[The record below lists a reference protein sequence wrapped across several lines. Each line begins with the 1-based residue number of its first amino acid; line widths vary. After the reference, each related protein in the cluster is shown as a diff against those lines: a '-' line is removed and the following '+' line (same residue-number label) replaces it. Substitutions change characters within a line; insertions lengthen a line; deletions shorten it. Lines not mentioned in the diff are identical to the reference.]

1 MKKILA
7 LILSLTLV
15 STMFVACS
23 NTTTDTSTD
32 DTVVEA
38 TDEPEAT
45 PEVDDTEEVEDLEE
59 VEETDN
65 NVLNLYTWEGMFP
78 QEVLDGFEAE
88 TGYEINYVTFDTDE
102 TMLAKLQA
110 ADGGD
115 YDLIIADDY
124 IIETAI
130 AEGLV
135 QTIDTS
141 AISNYDNINEAYQGQ
156 FYDPTDEYT
165 IPFGAGVMALV
176 YDPSLVSIEIDSFE
190 DLWDKSLQSNVGIVA
205 NYRVVLGITLLTMG
219 ESMNTED
226 VSIIEEAG
234 TKLLELSS
242 NIRVI
247 KDSYLQDD
255 LLSGE
260 VGVALMYTSQTTQA
274 LLTNPDLEVV
284 FPTEG
289 TGFGVMAQFI
299 PVNAPNSEA
308 ALAFMDYVLDAEI
321 AASCFEWLGYYSTN
335 SAADEYIY
343 EEYQEFLTLPDDF
356 DASTLEMI
364 ENISSEAD
372 EAFSIA
378 WTAFKTAA
386 E

>member
-7 LILSLTLV
+7 SILSLAMIC
-15 STMFVACS
+15 TMFTACS
-23 NTTTDTSTD
+23 SSSSTDDSSDTTD
-32 DTVVEA
+32 DTVVE
-38 TDEPEAT
+38 TTAT
-45 PEVDDTEEVEDLEE
+45 PEPTEEPEEEE
-59 VEETDN
+59 VDN
-65 NVLNLYTWEGMFP
+65 NVLTLYTWEGMFS
-78 QEVLDGFEAE
+78 QDVLDGFEAE

-110 ADGGD
+110 AEGGD
-115 YDLIIADDY
+115 YDLVIADDY

-141 AISNYDNINEAYQGQ
+141 VISNYDNINEAYQGL

-165 IPFGAGVMALV
+165 VPFGAGVMALV

-205 NYRVVLGITLLTMG
+205 NYRVVNGITLLSMG

-226 VSIIEEAG
+226 VSVIEEAG
-234 TKLLELSS
+234 VKLLELAP

-274 LLTNPDLEVV
+274 LLANPDLEVV

-289 TGFGVMAQFI
+289 TGFGTMAMFI
-299 PVNAPNSEA
+299 PSEAPNSVA
-308 ALAFMDYVLDAEI
+308 ALAFMDYVLDAEVG
-321 AASCFEWLGYYSTN
+321 ASCFEWLGYYSTN
-335 SAADEYIY
+335 AAADEYIY
-343 EEYQEFLTLPDDF
+343 EEYQAFLTLPDDF

-364 ENISSEAD
+364 ENVSSEAD
-372 EAFSIA
+372 EAHSKI